1 MVVMKK
7 VKTILYGAALLLLV
21 NACDSILDREV
32 VLSLT
37 EDDVLTLY
45 NNTQS
50 RAVAIYNYLPSGFRC
65 VDGAM
70 MASASDEA
78 EYTLE
83 TSSIQMFNVGSWNA
97 KNNPDGGSWWNN
109 FRGIYLVNHFLANSD
124 NLDLEMYRLNPD
136 DIGHEQYQ
144 NRLDNIKR
152 WKYEA
157 RFLRAYFYFELIKRY
172 GGVPVITRPVEI
184 GDSFPRNTL
193 DSCVNFIVKE
203 CDDIAWGLPV
213 KYTEQENL
221 GRATRGAVLA
231 LKSRVLLYAASD
243 LFNSPEKWAS
253 GYANKD
259 LISVKPIDRKER
271 WKRAADAAK
280 NVIDLTDA
288 GYALSNNYQGVFRSY
303 TDAEIILAR
312 RDGASNDF
320 EKANYP
326 VGYDLGNSGNTPSLN
341 LLDDYEMLDG
351 TAFDWN
357 NKNHAANP
365 YRGRDPRLAFTILS
379 NMTKFNGRPVEC
391 WTGGRDGKGVPRATK
406 TGQYLLKY
414 IDPELNLLEGRTSVH
429 TWVLIRLAE
438 VYLNYIEAL
447 NEYQP
452 AHSDIKIYYNKI
464 RQREGIKM
472 PELPDGLDQDAVRQK
487 IRHERRIELA
497 FEDHR
502 LWDARRWM
510 IAADNEKGKGVL
522 NIPLRGLEILNR
534 GGVPSYTP
542 IEIEK
547 RNFEPKMYLYPIP
560 QGDLDIAGWS
570 QNPLW

>member
-1 MVVMKK
+1 
-7 VKTILYGAALLLLV
+7 TILYGAALLLLV

-152 WKYEA
+152 WKYEV

>member
-1 MVVMKK
+1 MKK

-50 RAVAIYNYLPSGFRC
+50 RAVAIYNYLPSGFIC

-152 WKYEA
+152 WKYEV

>member
-1 MVVMKK
+1 MKK

-152 WKYEA
+152 WKYEV

-253 GYANKD
+253 DYANKD
-259 LISVKPIDRKER
+259 LISVKTIDRKER

-280 NVIDLTDA
+280 DVIDLADA
-288 GYALSNNYQGVFRSY
+288 GYALSNNYQGIFRSY
-303 TDAEIILAR
+303 TDTEIILAR

-351 TAFDWN
+351 TAFDWS

-365 YRGRDPRLAFTILS
+365 YKGRDPRLAFTILS

-429 TWVLIRLAE
+429 TWILIRLAE

-452 AHSDIKIYYNKI
+452 AHSDIKIYYDKI
-464 RQREGIKM
+464 RRREGIKM
-472 PELPDGLDQDAVRQK
+472 PVLPDGLDQDAVRQK

-510 IAADNEKGKGVL
+510 IAADNEMGKGVL

-534 GGVPSYTP
+534 GGVPSYRP

>member
-1 MVVMKK
+1 MKK

-152 WKYEA
+152 WKYEV

-570 QNPLW
+570 QIRYGNNM

>member
-1 MVVMKK
+1 MKK

-152 WKYEA
+152 WKYEV

-203 CDDIAWGLPV
+203 CDDIALGLPI

-271 WKRAADAAK
+271 WKKAADAAK
-280 NVIDLTDA
+280 DVIDLTDA

-320 EKANYP
+320 EKTNYP

-365 YRGRDPRLAFTILS
+365 YKGRDPRGAFTILS

-429 TWVLIRLAE
+429 TWILIRLAE

-452 AHSDIKIYYNKI
+452 THSDIKIYYDKI
-464 RQREGIKM
+464 RRREGIKM

-510 IAADNEKGKGVL
+510 IAADNEMGKGVL

-534 GGVPSYTP
+534 GGVPSYSP

>member
-1 MVVMKK
+1 MKK

-152 WKYEA
+152 WKYEV

-534 GGVPSYTP
+534 GGECLR
-542 IEIEK
+542 ILLLK
-547 RNFEPKMYLYPIP
+547 
-560 QGDLDIAGWS
+560 
-570 QNPLW
+570 

>member
-1 MVVMKK
+1 MKK

-152 WKYEA
+152 WKYEV

-203 CDDIAWGLPV
+203 CDDIALGLPI

-253 GYANKD
+253 DYANKD
-259 LISVKPIDRKER
+259 LISVKTIDRKER

-280 NVIDLTDA
+280 DVIDLADA
-288 GYALSNNYQGVFRSY
+288 GYALSNNYQGIFRSY
-303 TDAEIILAR
+303 TDTEIILAR

-351 TAFDWN
+351 TAFDWS

-365 YRGRDPRLAFTILS
+365 YKGRDPCLAFTILS

-429 TWVLIRLAE
+429 TWILIRLAE

-452 AHSDIKIYYNKI
+452 AHSDIKIYYDKI
-464 RQREGIKM
+464 RRREGIKM
-472 PELPDGLDQDAVRQK
+472 PVLPDGLDQDAVRQK

-510 IAADNEKGKGVL
+510 IAADNEMGKGVL

-534 GGVPSYTP
+534 GGVPSYRP

>member
-152 WKYEA
+152 WKYEV

-406 TGQYLLKY
+406 TGKYLLKY

>member
-1 MVVMKK
+1 MKK

-152 WKYEA
+152 WKYEV

-203 CDDIAWGLPV
+203 CDDIALGLPI

-253 GYANKD
+253 DYANKD
-259 LISVKPIDRKER
+259 LISVKTINRKER

-280 NVIDLTDA
+280 DVIDLADA
-288 GYALSNNYQGVFRSY
+288 GYALSNNYQGIFRSY
-303 TDAEIILAR
+303 TDTEIILAR

-351 TAFDWN
+351 TAFDWS

-365 YRGRDPRLAFTILS
+365 YKGRDPRLAFTILS

-429 TWVLIRLAE
+429 TWILIRLAE

-452 AHSDIKIYYNKI
+452 AHSDIKIYYDKI
-464 RQREGIKM
+464 RRREGIKM
-472 PELPDGLDQDAVRQK
+472 PVLPDGLDQDAVRQK

-510 IAADNEKGKGVL
+510 IAADNEMGKGVL

-534 GGVPSYTP
+534 GGVPSYRP

>member
-1 MVVMKK
+1 MKK

-83 TSSIQMFNVGSWNA
+83 TSNIQMFNVGSWNA

-152 WKYEA
+152 WKYEV

>member
-1 MVVMKK
+1 MKK

-152 WKYEA
+152 WKYEV

-203 CDDIAWGLPV
+203 CDDIALGLPF

-253 GYANKD
+253 DYANKD

-280 NVIDLTDA
+280 DVIDLADA
-288 GYALSNNYQGVFRSY
+288 GYALSNNYQGIFRSY
-303 TDAEIILAR
+303 TDTEIILAR

-351 TAFDWN
+351 TAFDWS

-365 YRGRDPRLAFTILS
+365 YKGRDPRLAFTILS

-429 TWVLIRLAE
+429 TWILIRLAE

-452 AHSDIKIYYNKI
+452 THSDIKIYYDKI
-464 RQREGIKM
+464 RRREGIKM
-472 PELPDGLDQDAVRQK
+472 PVLPDGLDQDAVRQK

-510 IAADNEKGKGVL
+510 IAADNEMGKGVL

-534 GGVPSYTP
+534 GGVPSYSP

>member
-1 MVVMKK
+1 MKK

-152 WKYEA
+152 WKYEV

-203 CDDIAWGLPV
+203 CDDIALGLPI

-253 GYANKD
+253 DYANKD
-259 LISVKPIDRKER
+259 LISVKTIDRKER

-280 NVIDLTDA
+280 DVIDLADA
-288 GYALSNNYQGVFRSY
+288 GYALSNNYQGIFRSY
-303 TDAEIILAR
+303 TDTEIILAR

-341 LLDDYEMLDG
+341 LFVDYEMLDG
-351 TAFDWN
+351 TAFDWS

-365 YRGRDPRLAFTILS
+365 YKGRDPRLAFTILS

-429 TWVLIRLAE
+429 TWILIRLAE

-452 AHSDIKIYYNKI
+452 AHSDIKIYYDKI
-464 RQREGIKM
+464 RRREGIKM
-472 PELPDGLDQDAVRQK
+472 PVLPDGLDQDAVRQK

-510 IAADNEKGKGVL
+510 IAADNEMGKGVL

-534 GGVPSYTP
+534 GGVPSYRP

>member
-1 MVVMKK
+1 MKK

-152 WKYEA
+152 WKYEV

-203 CDDIAWGLPV
+203 CDDIALGLPI

-253 GYANKD
+253 DYANKD
-259 LISVKPIDRKER
+259 LISVKTIDRKER

-280 NVIDLTDA
+280 DVIDLADA
-288 GYALSNNYQGVFRSY
+288 GYALSNNYQGIFRSY
-303 TDAEIILAR
+303 TDTEIILAR

-351 TAFDWN
+351 TAFDWS

-365 YRGRDPRLAFTILS
+365 YKGRDPRLAFTILS

-429 TWVLIRLAE
+429 TWILIRLAE

-510 IAADNEKGKGVL
+510 IAADNEMGKGVL

-534 GGVPSYTP
+534 GGVPSYRP

>member
-1 MVVMKK
+1 MKK

-152 WKYEA
+152 WKYEV

-203 CDDIAWGLPV
+203 CDDIALGLPI

-271 WKRAADAAK
+271 WKKAADAAK
-280 NVIDLTDA
+280 DVIDLTDA

-320 EKANYP
+320 EKTNYP

-365 YRGRDPRLAFTILS
+365 YKGRDPRLAFTILS

-429 TWVLIRLAE
+429 TWILIRLAE

-452 AHSDIKIYYNKI
+452 IHSDIKIYYDKI
-464 RQREGIKM
+464 RRREGIKM

-510 IAADNEKGKGVL
+510 IAADNEMGKGVL

-534 GGVPSYTP
+534 GGVPSYSP

>member
-1 MVVMKK
+1 MKK

-152 WKYEA
+152 WKYEV

-203 CDDIAWGLPV
+203 CDDIALGLPI

-253 GYANKD
+253 DYANKD
-259 LISVKPIDRKER
+259 LISVKTIDRKER

-280 NVIDLTDA
+280 DVIDLADA
-288 GYALSNNYQGVFRSY
+288 GYALSNNYQGIFRSY
-303 TDAEIILAR
+303 TDTEIILAR

-351 TAFDWN
+351 TAFDWS

-365 YRGRDPRLAFTILS
+365 YKGRDPRLAFTILS

-391 WTGGRDGKGVPRATK
+391 WTGGRDGNGVPRATK

-429 TWVLIRLAE
+429 TWILIRLAE

-452 AHSDIKIYYNKI
+452 AHSDIKIYYDKI
-464 RQREGIKM
+464 RRREGIKM
-472 PELPDGLDQDAVRQK
+472 PVLPDGLDQDAVRQK

-510 IAADNEKGKGVL
+510 IAADNEMGKGVL

-534 GGVPSYTP
+534 GGVPSYRP

>member
-152 WKYEA
+152 WKYEV

-203 CDDIAWGLPV
+203 CDDIALGLPI

-271 WKRAADAAK
+271 WKKAADAAK
-280 NVIDLTDA
+280 DVIDLTDA

-320 EKANYP
+320 EKTNYP

-365 YRGRDPRLAFTILS
+365 YKGRDPRLAFTILS

-429 TWVLIRLAE
+429 TWILIRLAE

-452 AHSDIKIYYNKI
+452 THSDIKIYYDKI
-464 RQREGIKM
+464 RRREGIKM

-510 IAADNEKGKGVL
+510 IAADNEMGKGVL

-534 GGVPSYTP
+534 GGVPSYSP

>member
-1 MVVMKK
+1 MKK

-152 WKYEA
+152 WKYEV

-203 CDDIAWGLPV
+203 CDDIALGLPI

-253 GYANKD
+253 DYANKD
-259 LISVKPIDRKER
+259 LISVKTIDRKER

-280 NVIDLTDA
+280 NVIDLADA
-288 GYALSNNYQGVFRSY
+288 GYALSNNYQGIFRSY
-303 TDAEIILAR
+303 TDTEIILAR

-351 TAFDWN
+351 TAFDWS

-365 YRGRDPRLAFTILS
+365 YKGRDPRLAFTILS

-429 TWVLIRLAE
+429 TWILIRLAE

-452 AHSDIKIYYNKI
+452 AHSDIKIYYDKI
-464 RQREGIKM
+464 RRREGIKM
-472 PELPDGLDQDAVRQK
+472 PVLPDGLDQDAVRQK

-510 IAADNEKGKGVL
+510 IAADNEMGKGVL

-534 GGVPSYTP
+534 GGVPSYRP

>member
-152 WKYEA
+152 WKYEV

-365 YRGRDPRLAFTILS
+365 YRGRDPRLAFTILR

>member
-1 MVVMKK
+1 MKK

-37 EDDVLTLY
+37 EDDVLTL
-45 NNTQS
+45 
-50 RAVAIYNYLPSGFRC
+50 YNYLPSGFRC

-152 WKYEA
+152 WKYEV

>member
-1 MVVMKK
+1 MKK

-152 WKYEA
+152 WKYEV

-203 CDDIAWGLPV
+203 CDDIALGLPI

-253 GYANKD
+253 DYANKD
-259 LISVKPIDRKER
+259 LISVKTIDRKER

-280 NVIDLTDA
+280 DVIDLADA
-288 GYALSNNYQGVFRSY
+288 DYALSNNYQGIFRSY
-303 TDAEIILAR
+303 TDTEIILAR

-351 TAFDWN
+351 TAFDWS

-365 YRGRDPRLAFTILS
+365 YKGRDPRLAFTILS

-429 TWVLIRLAE
+429 TWILIRLAE

-452 AHSDIKIYYNKI
+452 THSDIKIYYDKI
-464 RQREGIKM
+464 RRREGIKM
-472 PELPDGLDQDAVRQK
+472 PVLPDGLDQDAVRQK

-510 IAADNEKGKGVL
+510 IAADNEMGKGVL

-534 GGVPSYTP
+534 GGVPSYSP

>member
-1 MVVMKK
+1 MKK

-152 WKYEA
+152 WKYEV

-203 CDDIAWGLPV
+203 CDDIALGLPI

-320 EKANYP
+320 EKTNYP

>member
-152 WKYEA
+152 WKYEV

-429 TWVLIRLAE
+429 TWVLIRLVE

-534 GGVPSYTP
+534 GECLR
-542 IEIEK
+542 ILLLK
-547 RNFEPKMYLYPIP
+547 
-560 QGDLDIAGWS
+560 
-570 QNPLW
+570 

>member
-1 MVVMKK
+1 MKK

-152 WKYEA
+152 WKYEV

-203 CDDIAWGLPV
+203 CDDIALGLPI

-253 GYANKD
+253 DYANKD
-259 LISVKPIDRKER
+259 LISVKTIDRKER

-280 NVIDLTDA
+280 DVIDLADA
-288 GYALSNNYQGVFRSY
+288 GYALSNNYQGIFRSY
-303 TDAEIILAR
+303 TDTEIILAR

-351 TAFDWN
+351 TAFDWS

-365 YRGRDPRLAFTILS
+365 YKGRDPRLAFTILS

-429 TWVLIRLAE
+429 TWILIRLAE

-452 AHSDIKIYYNKI
+452 AHSDIKIYYDKI
-464 RQREGIKM
+464 RRREGIKM
-472 PELPDGLDQDAVRQK
+472 PVLPDGLDQDAVRQK

-510 IAADNEKGKGVL
+510 IAADTEMGKGVL

-534 GGVPSYTP
+534 GGVPSYRP

>member
-1 MVVMKK
+1 MKK

-152 WKYEA
+152 WKYEV

-203 CDDIAWGLPV
+203 CDDIALGLPI

-253 GYANKD
+253 DYANKD
-259 LISVKPIDRKER
+259 LISVKTIDRKER

-280 NVIDLTDA
+280 DVIDLADA
-288 GYALSNNYQGVFRSY
+288 GYALSNNYQGIFRSY
-303 TDAEIILAR
+303 TDTEIILAR

-351 TAFDWN
+351 TAFDWS

-365 YRGRDPRLAFTILS
+365 YKGRDPRLAFTILS
-379 NMTKFNGRPVEC
+379 NMTKFNGRPVDC

-429 TWVLIRLAE
+429 TWILIRLAE

-452 AHSDIKIYYNKI
+452 AHSDIKIYYDKI
-464 RQREGIKM
+464 RRREGIKM
-472 PELPDGLDQDAVRQK
+472 PVLPDGLDQDAVRQK

-510 IAADNEKGKGVL
+510 IAADNEMGKGVL

-534 GGVPSYTP
+534 GGVPSYRP

>member
-1 MVVMKK
+1 MKK

-152 WKYEA
+152 WKYEV

-172 GGVPVITRPVEI
+172 GGVPVINRPVEI

>member
-1 MVVMKK
+1 MKK

-152 WKYEA
+152 WKYEV

-547 RNFEPKMYLYPIP
+547 RNFEPTMYLYPIP

>member
-1 MVVMKK
+1 MKK

-152 WKYEA
+152 WKYEV

-391 WTGGRDGKGVPRATK
+391 WTRVRAGEGVPRATK

>member
-1 MVVMKK
+1 MKK

-152 WKYEA
+152 WKYEV

-203 CDDIAWGLPV
+203 CDDIALGLPI

-253 GYANKD
+253 DYANKD
-259 LISVKPIDRKER
+259 LISVKTIDRKER

-280 NVIDLTDA
+280 DVIDLADA
-288 GYALSNNYQGVFRSY
+288 GYALSNNYQGIFRSY
-303 TDAEIILAR
+303 TTAEIILAR

-351 TAFDWN
+351 TAFDWS

-365 YRGRDPRLAFTILS
+365 YKGRDPRLAFTILS

-429 TWVLIRLAE
+429 TWILIRLAE

-452 AHSDIKIYYNKI
+452 AHSDIKIYYDKI
-464 RQREGIKM
+464 RRREGIKM
-472 PELPDGLDQDAVRQK
+472 PVLPDGLDQDAVRQK

-510 IAADNEKGKGVL
+510 IAADNEMGKGVL

-534 GGVPSYTP
+534 GGVPSYRP

>member
-1 MVVMKK
+1 MKK

-152 WKYEA
+152 WKYEV

-203 CDDIAWGLPV
+203 CDDIALGLPI

-303 TDAEIILAR
+303 TDAEIILVR

-452 AHSDIKIYYNKI
+452 AHSDIKIYYDKI
-464 RQREGIKM
+464 RRREGIKM
-472 PELPDGLDQDAVRQK
+472 PVLPDGLDQDAVRQK

-510 IAADNEKGKGVL
+510 IAADNEMGKGVL

-534 GGVPSYTP
+534 GGVPSYRP

>member
-1 MVVMKK
+1 MKK

-152 WKYEA
+152 WKYEV

-203 CDDIAWGLPV
+203 CDDIALGLPI

-271 WKRAADAAK
+271 WKKAADAAK
-280 NVIDLTDA
+280 DVIDLTDA

-320 EKANYP
+320 EKTNYP

-365 YRGRDPRLAFTILS
+365 YKGRDPRLAFTILS

-429 TWVLIRLAE
+429 TWILIRLAE
-438 VYLNYIEAL
+438 VYLNYTEAL

-452 AHSDIKIYYNKI
+452 THSDIKIYYDKI
-464 RQREGIKM
+464 RRREGIKM

-510 IAADNEKGKGVL
+510 IAADNEMGKGVL

-534 GGVPSYTP
+534 GGVPSYSP

>member
-1 MVVMKK
+1 MYKRQ
-7 VKTILYGAALLLLV
+7 ILYGAALLLLV

-152 WKYEA
+152 WKYEV

-203 CDDIAWGLPV
+203 CDDIALGLPI

-253 GYANKD
+253 DYANKD
-259 LISVKPIDRKER
+259 LISVKTIDRKER

-280 NVIDLTDA
+280 DVIDLADA
-288 GYALSNNYQGVFRSY
+288 GYALSNNYQGIFRSY
-303 TDAEIILAR
+303 TDTEIILAR

-351 TAFDWN
+351 TAFDWS

-365 YRGRDPRLAFTILS
+365 YKGRDPRLAFTILS

-429 TWVLIRLAE
+429 TWILIRLAE

-452 AHSDIKIYYNKI
+452 AHSDIKIYYDKI
-464 RQREGIKM
+464 RRREGIKM
-472 PELPDGLDQDAVRQK
+472 PVLPDGLDQDAVRQK

-510 IAADNEKGKGVL
+510 IAADNEMGKGVL

-534 GGVPSYTP
+534 GGVPSYRP

>member
-1 MVVMKK
+1 MKK

-152 WKYEA
+152 WKYEV

-203 CDDIAWGLPV
+203 CDDIAWELPV

-452 AHSDIKIYYNKI
+452 AHSDIKIYYDKI

-510 IAADNEKGKGVL
+510 IAADNEKGKGVF

>member
-1 MVVMKK
+1 MKK

-152 WKYEA
+152 WKYEV

-510 IAADNEKGKGVL
+510 LAADNEKGKGVL

>member
-1 MVVMKK
+1 MKK

-152 WKYEA
+152 WKYEV

-203 CDDIAWGLPV
+203 CDDIALGLPI

-243 LFNSPEKWAS
+243 LFNSPEEWAS
-253 GYANKD
+253 DYANKD
-259 LISVKPIDRKER
+259 LISVKTIDRKER

-280 NVIDLTDA
+280 DVIDLADA
-288 GYALSNNYQGVFRSY
+288 DYALSNNYQGIFRSY
-303 TDAEIILAR
+303 TDTEIILAR

-351 TAFDWN
+351 TAFDWS

-365 YRGRDPRLAFTILS
+365 YKGRDPRLAFTILS

-429 TWVLIRLAE
+429 TWILIRLAE

-452 AHSDIKIYYNKI
+452 THSDIKIYYDKI
-464 RQREGIKM
+464 RRREGIKM
-472 PELPDGLDQDAVRQK
+472 PVLPDGLDQDAVRQK

-510 IAADNEKGKGVL
+510 IAADNEMGKGVL

-534 GGVPSYTP
+534 GGVPSYSP

>member
-1 MVVMKK
+1 MKK

-152 WKYEA
+152 WKYEV

-231 LKSRVLLYAASD
+231 LKSRVLLYVASD

>member
-1 MVVMKK
+1 MKK

-152 WKYEA
+152 WKYEV

-221 GRATRGAVLA
+221 GRATRGAVLS

>member
-1 MVVMKK
+1 MKK

-152 WKYEA
+152 WKYEV

-452 AHSDIKIYYNKI
+452 AHSDIKIYYDKI
-464 RQREGIKM
+464 RRREGIKM

>member
-1 MVVMKK
+1 MKK

-152 WKYEA
+152 WKYEV

-452 AHSDIKIYYNKI
+452 AHSDIKIYYDKI
-464 RQREGIKM
+464 RRREGIKM
-472 PELPDGLDQDAVRQK
+472 PVLPDGLDQDAVRQK

>member
-1 MVVMKK
+1 MKK

-152 WKYEA
+152 WKYEV

-547 RNFEPKMYLYPIP
+547 RNFELKMYLYPIP

>member
-152 WKYEA
+152 WKYEV

-391 WTGGRDGKGVPRATK
+391 WTGGRDGKGVPRAIK